1 VLAATSLEWA
11 VCDFAIWAAGLVASL
26 MPVTSADGA
35 IRAAASLGGPVVLKA
50 DVPGLVH
57 RTDAGAVQLD
67 LRTEVD
73 IRRAYHQ
80 LTGKFGPRARVL
92 IQPMITGGTEV
103 CTDLRLPHLPVEV
116 DGPAGPG
123 RRSRRGRPHDSCGT
137 GGTRSGW

>member
-11 VCDFAIWAAGLVASL
+11 VCDFAIWAAGLVTSL

-67 LRTEVD
+67 LR
-73 IRRAYHQ
+73 
-80 LTGKFGPRARVL
+80 
-92 IQPMITGGTEV
+92 
-103 CTDLRLPHLPVEV
+103 LPHLPVEV

-137 GGTRSGW
+137 GGTGSGW

>member
-11 VCDFAIWAAGLVASL
+11 VCDFAIWAAGVVTSL

-73 IRRAYHQ
+73 QA
-80 LTGKFGPRARVL
+80 
-92 IQPMITGGTEV
+92 
-103 CTDLRLPHLPVEV
+103 RLP
-116 DGPAGPG
+116 PADRQVRPARQGADPADDH
-123 RRSRRGRPHDSCGT
+123 RRNRGLH
-137 GGTRSGW
+137 